1 MPAESVRESASVAK
15 KPRRK
20 PNQHKRFVEAVR
32 EIGADEE
39 RSAADEL
46 PGRLAKM
53 PPEPR
58 RKPKTERAPTKKQA
72 G

>member
-1 MPAESVRESASVAK
+1 MSKNKHSSHNRDDEEQSRLFIKKAS
-15 KPRRK
+15 
-20 PNQHKRFVEAVR
+20 

-39 RSAADEL
+39 RSASDEL
-46 PGRLAKM
+46 IGQLAKK

-58 RKPKTERAPTKKQA
+58 QKKD